1 MSHLSSKCDCGR
13 TIHLPKDAPL
23 GYKWECLN
31 CGKVW
36 TLSTE
41 GKPTRDTR
49 SKQPPKSQPEYQQSR
64 PSYSSNTGSGSG
76 TGCMLIGFVLF
87 SAFAG
92 GTYKII
98 TYFLS

>member
-13 TIHLPKDAPL
+13 TIHIPKGSPL

-49 SKQPPKSQPEYQQSR
+49 SKRPPEQQKPVRQPPST
-64 PSYSSNTGSGSG
+64 SSGNSGSG
-76 TGCMLIGFVLF
+76 CIMVGIVLF
-87 SAFAG
+87 STIAG
-92 GTYKII
+92 STYKII
-98 TYFLS
+98 EYLFT